1 MIENKKKIENKR
13 GGGVGESWRGL
24 LTSPNPKPQKKI
36 KSRLTQKDK
45 IKSKINDERVERQ
58 KGC

>member
-24 LTSPNPKPQKKI
+24 LTSPNPKPQKKS
-36 KSRLTQKDK
+36 KVDSHKK
-45 IKSKINDERVERQ
+45 IK
-58 KGC
+58 

>member
-45 IKSKINDERVERQ
+45 IKSKINDERVER
-58 KGC
+58 